1 MPTELGEEFAIT
13 WRGYPTQMLPPD
25 VPLWN
30 LFLDRYASN
39 FERFFYNV
47 RVGGPDMSKVIADEA
62 MKKMWYASTAKR
74 IDAIGEK
81 KNEIWII
88 EVASS
93 PYLRAVGQCLSYL
106 FLWNEDPKISKPAK
120 MVLLCYFIDSDLE
133 RILKHYGVT
142 IVTLEKPT
150 P

>member
-1 MPTELGEEFAIT
+1 MT
-13 WRGYPTQMLPPD
+13 
-25 VPLWN
+25 
-30 LFLDRYASN
+30 
-39 FERFFYNV
+39 
-47 RVGGPDMSKVIADEA
+47 KVVADEA
-62 MKKMWYASTAKR
+62 MKKMWYASTAKL

-133 RILKHYGVT
+133 RILEHYEVM
-142 IVTLEKPT
+142 IIALEKPT
-150 P
+150 T